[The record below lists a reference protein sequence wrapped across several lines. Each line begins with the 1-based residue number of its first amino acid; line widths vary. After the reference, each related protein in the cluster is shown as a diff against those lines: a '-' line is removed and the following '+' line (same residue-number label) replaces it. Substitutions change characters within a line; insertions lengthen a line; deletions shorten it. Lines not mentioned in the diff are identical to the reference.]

1 MADSK
6 APKSLRLKFKGEKSK
21 KKRKYDEGDDIEA
34 SSSSRSR
41 RHVAQDDGSPERWVH
56 PEQAA
61 EIRGPTFIF
70 HPSDPSPL
78 CVSFDATRNRITL
91 HPLEKLEDG
100 GSILDRTP
108 SEVTQ
113 VWVTTRV
120 AGAGTINLRT
130 GTGEGKFL
138 SCDKHGLVSADRE
151 ARGPQEEWSPVVLE
165 DGMVSFMNVY
175 EKYLGIDEVAGGQLT
190 LRGDSDTVGFQ
201 ERFYVKIQNKYKQE
215 AHEEERKKGGELD
228 LPSMDEKS
236 TKCAFDPCPLSRL
249 VSSPHPSAIYQA
261 WGAGRSIVSK
271 EDRKEVRGPLL
282 FQRFFVLIPYPKLK
296 RARKEGRVAEALLD
310 RRAKLKRFATL
321 IHNFNLLTGCALLSD
336 RFC

>member
-1 MADSK
+1 MDTRSIHIMADK
-6 APKSLRLKFKGEKSK
+6 APKSLKLKFKGEKSK

-34 SSSSRSR
+34 SSSSRGR
-41 RHVAQDDGSPERWVH
+41 RHDAQDNGGPEWVH
-56 PEQAA
+56 AEQAT

-100 GSILDRTP
+100 GGSILDRTP
-108 SEVTQ
+108 SEVAQ

-138 SCDKHGLVSADRE
+138 SCDKHGLVAADRE
-151 ARGPQEEWSPVVLE
+151 ARGPQEEWTPVVLE
-165 DGMVSFMNVY
+165 DGMVAFMNVY

-201 ERFYVKIQNKYKQE
+201 ERFYVKIQNKYKLE
-215 AHEEERKKGGELD
+215 AHEEERKKGGALD
-228 LPSMDEKS
+228 LPSTDEKS
-236 TKCAFDPCPLSRL
+236 TKCVLDHCPLSGL
-249 VSSPHPSAIYQA
+249 GSSSPCSAIFQA
-261 WGAGRSIVSK
+261 WGAGRSVVSK
-271 EDRKEVRGPLL
+271 DDRKEVREPLL
-282 FQRFFVLIPYPKLK
+282 FHRLFVTDALPK
-296 RARKEGRVAEALLD
+296 A
-310 RRAKLKRFATL
+310 
-321 IHNFNLLTGCALLSD
+321 
-336 RFC
+336 